1 MNGGRSRQCAPFR
14 TSSWSLSP
22 SSDSTVGTLQTRPRC
37 LATRWQTSVAPIIR
51 TGCHPERMVP
61 VYAQSE
67 SCGAMTMQQ
76 VGGYVGAQPAG
87 GRPASI
93 SSFVPMLARDRTLDP
108 VKDGVVRGQ

>member
-1 MNGGRSRQCAPFR
+1 MNGGAHDSVLPSGPRLGPCRHRAILRWAPSR
-14 TSSWSLSP
+14 
-22 SSDSTVGTLQTRPRC
+22 RPRC
-37 LATRWQTSVAPIIR
+37 PAKRWQTSVAPIIR